1 MSPSI
6 TLLVIMAVLF
16 GAGMY
21 MMLERSITRI
31 LIGFLLVGNGA
42 NLLILLMSGR
52 PGRAPI
58 MLDGILVEEISD
70 PLPQALILT
79 AIVINLGIIAFMLAL
94 VYRSWWLS
102 KLGAE
107 GDEVVD
113 EDLDVEE
120 ALESDVLFEQSERD
134 DEAIQM
140 VLDSSDEGDKIAEIH
155 PETGPIT
162 IFSDYYDRQEEPGE
176 GEGEDVAEGSTE
188 TESKHESDLRDSDNS
203 DRGDK

>member
-6 TLLVIMAVLF
+6 TLLVVMAVLF

-52 PGRAPI
+52 PGEAPI
-58 MLDGILVEEISD
+58 VLDGVTYEQMSD

-79 AIVINLGIIAFMLAL
+79 AIVINLGITAFMLAL

-120 ALESDVLFEQSERD
+120 ALETDVLFEQSELD
-134 DEAIQM
+134 DEAIQQ
-140 VLDSSDEGDKIAEIH
+140 VLESSDEGEEAAELGLD
-155 PETGPIT
+155 TGPIGV
-162 IFSDYYDRQEEPGE
+162 IQANYDR
-176 GEGEDVAEGSTE
+176 
-188 TESKHESDLRDSDNS
+188 RNS
-203 DRGDK
+203 DEHPDSEPKSDQEDER